1 MRELHRPS
9 TTQADKSLTPAPGI
23 TNKTLPARFAAW
35 ITNAVTYKGEP
46 LMSLDAEAV
55 AGRVRES
62 SRLGRLEDLFSG
74 WSPSG
79 IAWPSQM
86 LYRLSLRCT
95 TGHHLP

>member
-23 TNKTLPARFAAW
+23 TTKTLPARFAAW

-55 AGRVRES
+55 AGRVREIIS
-62 SRLGRLEDLFSG
+62 AG
-74 WSPSG
+74 
-79 IAWPSQM
+79 AA
-86 LYRLSLRCT
+86 
-95 TGHHLP
+95 